1 MTMKKEES
9 QLHLDTQYKLGEI
22 NQSLKNVVKTLNE
35 YHEEMLEYV
44 KERKALVDAYEKRMR
59 NVEDF
64 QTSLKSQTALIGGGA
79 GFAAMIAWEWL
90 KGKIKL

>member
-1 MTMKKEES
+1 MKKEES

-44 KERKALVDAYEKRMR
+44 KENNFYRCGRHGRQIY
-59 NVEDF
+59 
-64 QTSLKSQTALIGGGA
+64 
-79 GFAAMIAWEWL
+79 
-90 KGKIKL
+90 